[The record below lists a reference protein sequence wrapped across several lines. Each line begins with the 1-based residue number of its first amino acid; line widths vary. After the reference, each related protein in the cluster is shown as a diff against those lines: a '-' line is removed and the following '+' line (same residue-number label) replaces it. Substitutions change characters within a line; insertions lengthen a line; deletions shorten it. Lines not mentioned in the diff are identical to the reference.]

1 VSVRVKE
8 AGMPLVVEMN
18 ILILN
23 TNRYVALKFKFEV
36 QFNYHQLSKNKQTKY
51 ITNNKTII
59 LLIRITEIAIITFT
73 LIISLNL
80 KVDQ

>member
-1 VSVRVKE
+1 MSVRVKE